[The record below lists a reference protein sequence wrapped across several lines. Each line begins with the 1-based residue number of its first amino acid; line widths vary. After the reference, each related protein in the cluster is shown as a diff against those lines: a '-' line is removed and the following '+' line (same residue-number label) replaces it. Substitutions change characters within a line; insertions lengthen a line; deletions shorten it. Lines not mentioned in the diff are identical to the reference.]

1 MSAPRS
7 CDELGL
13 CQARTP
19 SCTGCQFKSAAPMTI
34 PTDRQI
40 STWMKW
46 ALVWAAGTSAVA
58 ALMFVLGALS

>member
-1 MSAPRS
+1 
-7 CDELGL
+7 
-13 CQARTP
+13 
-19 SCTGCQFKSAAPMTI
+19 MTI

-58 ALMFVLGALS
+58 AVMFAAGYLS